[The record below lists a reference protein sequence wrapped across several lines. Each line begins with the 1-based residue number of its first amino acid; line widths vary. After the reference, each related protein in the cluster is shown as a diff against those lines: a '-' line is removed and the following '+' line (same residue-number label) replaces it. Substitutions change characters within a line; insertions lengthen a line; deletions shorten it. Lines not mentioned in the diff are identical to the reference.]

1 MNSEW
6 VTVAVYPVLNEEV
19 AKEVQRWEYVA
30 EDMALYP
37 ERNVRYVEK
46 DNQVFV
52 QVSQTI
58 NQAFDGALA
67 TAG

>member
-1 MNSEW
+1 MDNEW
-6 VTVAVYPVLNEEV
+6 VTVAVFPVLNEEV
-19 AKEVQRWEYVA
+19 AREVQRWEFVA

-46 DNQVFV
+46 DNQVIV

-58 NQAFDGALA
+58 NLAFDGGLGAA
-67 TAG
+67 S